1 VGVGCVVVRAGALLM
16 VQRGQEPAKG
26 LWSLPG
32 GRLEHGESLTDAAAR
47 EVLEETGIEVEVLD
61 FLGVFEAPG
70 DTHFVILDYLARPL
84 AAGRPVAGED
94 AAQARWVPLNEIS
107 ALECT
112 PRLVETLTRWRVLE
126 EGSAEE

>member
-1 VGVGCVVVRAGALLM
+1 MGVGCVVVQDGALLM
-16 VQRGQEPAKG
+16 VQRGREPAKG

-32 GRLEHGESLTDAAAR
+32 GRLEHGESLTEAAAR
-47 EVLEETGIEVEVLD
+47 EVLEETGIEVEVVD

-70 DTHFVILDYLARPL
+70 ETHFVILDYLARPL
-84 AAGRPVAGED
+84 AANPPVAGED
-94 AAQARWVPLNEIS
+94 AAEARWVPLNEIS

-126 EGSAEE
+126 ERSTEE